1 MDTAIAPPTASQL
14 STDPVSSLRAAAL
27 STLKAK
33 RRKPQTDR
41 SANLPVRPPPPT
53 DTVHLDY
60 GADDAPQDVLM
71 KDPPAWPTPPSPVE
85 KSQILPNHQTREEGE
100 ISEEDEPP
108 PAKTS
113 PLATVPSTPKAIT
126 PEPKRE
132 ADRPRQT
139 PPLRKEPTPPV
150 AKSVTLPDSPRASSS
165 AIPLSDTPM
174 EGIILTEP
182 PLVLSPLGMDPIRPG
197 LQRRTLI
204 KVQILLISDS
214 KQ

>member
-33 RRKPQTDR
+33 RRKPPPDR

-60 GADDAPQDVLM
+60 GADDVPQDVLM
-71 KDPPAWPTPPSPVE
+71 KDLSVWPATPPSPVG

-108 PAKTS
+108 LAKS
-113 PLATVPSTPKAIT
+113 PLATVPSTPKAT
-126 PEPKRE
+126 PEPRHE

-139 PPLRKEPTPPV
+139 PPLHKEITPP
-150 AKSVTLPDSPRASSS
+150 AKSVALPDSPRASSS
-165 AIPLSDTPM
+165 AIPALSDIPM
-174 EGIILTEP
+174 EGIILTDP
-182 PLVLSPLGMDPIRPG
+182 PLVLSPLAMDSVRPG
-197 LQRRTLI
+197 LQCRSLI
-204 KVQILLISDS
+204 IVQVLLISDS
-214 KQ
+214 Q